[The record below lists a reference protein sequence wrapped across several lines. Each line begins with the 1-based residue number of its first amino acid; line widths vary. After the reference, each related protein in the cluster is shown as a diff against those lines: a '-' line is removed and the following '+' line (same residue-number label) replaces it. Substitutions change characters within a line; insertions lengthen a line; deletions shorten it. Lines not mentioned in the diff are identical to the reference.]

1 MSFRGAS
8 LPELEV
14 HQDQSFNPW
23 LAVDFIGSPRLTGFI
38 GCLMLELG
46 DELEALDLSAPD
58 GEEDGEEDALMS
70 TYEGCKTLLPNE
82 SQDSPTTTSQGSF
95 YIAALFS
102 PSSKHRRSQ
111 LPSPLDEL
119 SPFPQP
125 QKRMIP
131 VLNPET
137 GHLLHLSSL
146 KMKELECKTKI
157 KNLGLLDRAEM
168 IDLVENM
175 RSIAQRHY
183 QLDNFQL
190 AGNWWRRVVTYSRKI
205 SEYPLVKVLEACLWV
220 IDNHRLQGKP
230 IEARDLHQGL
240 HKKMMSLFHPE
251 HSIILLSKQILA
263 IIFGELGEY
272 GSQEQQDRELVQICL
287 LKYGARNEFFVCLLA
302 FLGLSLFRDGKVK
315 EAETILCMHIQLG
328 REVSGYADKG
338 QAERENTFFALCNLA
353 ELLHCQERYGESSK
367 ILDFAEEQFKD
378 LVKPGSFYGN
388 RFCWRKAESLYAK
401 GDLLGCEELL
411 RATLKHTS
419 SSIGWN
425 SVNSMRKLAEF
436 LEDTGRGIEAL
447 SWRERI
453 FLMEIQAFGVQHRWS
468 RESCETL
475 GFCYANLGR
484 YDDAV
489 YHFRQTI
496 EKLSL
501 DQEGSPESRS
511 AYAGTL
517 HEWIREVEEMEEGE
531 GGEGGE
537 GEGGEGEGEG

>member
-1 MSFRGAS
+1 VELSNWHEAVNEMSFRGAL

-23 LAVDFIGSPRLTGFI
+23 LAVDVIGSPRLTGFI

-46 DELEALDLSAPD
+46 DVLEALDLSAPD

-82 SQDSPTTTSQGSF
+82 SQDSPTTTSQGSC
-95 YIAALFS
+95 YIAALIS
-102 PSSKHRRSQ
+102 PSPKHRRSQ
-111 LPSPLDEL
+111 MPGPLDEL

-125 QKRMIP
+125 QKRMIR
-131 VLNPET
+131 LSNPET

-175 RSIAQRHY
+175 RSIAQRHN
-183 QLDNFQL
+183 QLYNFQL
-190 AGNWWRRVVTYSRKI
+190 AENWWRRVVTYSRKI
-205 SEYPLVKVLEACLWV
+205 SEYPLVKVLEACLLV
-220 IDNHRLQGKP
+220 ISNLRLQGKP
-230 IEARDLHQGL
+230 IEARDLHQGV

-251 HSIILLSKQILA
+251 HSIILFSKQILA
-263 IIFGELGEY
+263 TIFGDLGEY
-272 GSQEQQDRELVQICL
+272 GSQEQQQRELVQICL
-287 LKYGARNEFFVCLLA
+287 LKYSARNEYLVYLLA
-302 FLGLSLFRDGKVK
+302 FLGLSLFASGKFK
-315 EAETILCMHIQLG
+315 EAETILCMHIQLD
-328 REVSGYADKG
+328 REVSRYADKC
-338 QAERENTFFALCNLA
+338 QADRENTFSALCDLA
-353 ELLHCQERYGESSK
+353 ELLNCQERYGESSK

-378 LVKPGSFYGN
+378 LVKPGSSYGN
-388 RFCWRKAESLYAK
+388 RFCRQRADSLYAK

-411 RATLKHTS
+411 RTSLKHTPCYIS
-419 SSIGWN
+419 WG
-425 SVNSMRKLAEF
+425 SVNSMEKLAKL
-436 LEDTGRGIEAL
+436 LEHTGRGIEAL

-453 FLMEIQAFGVQHRWS
+453 FLMEIQICGVQHRWS
-468 RESCETL
+468 RKSCETL

-501 DQEGSPESRS
+501 DQEISSESRS

-517 HEWIREVEEMEEGE
+517 HEWIREVEEMEGKQRL
-531 GGEGGE
+531 
-537 GEGGEGEGEG
+537 